1 MITRC
6 WYRYWIFKQRR
17 VRRVLVKEIF
27 CLKSF
32 QGMEQK
38 LPLFRKYVFNFII
51 RFFQDVLETQF
62 QGIGMN
68 IPRKLFKKIHDVTP
82 KQIGVEAFV

>member
-1 MITRC
+1 M
-6 WYRYWIFKQRR
+6 
-17 VRRVLVKEIF
+17 VKEIF

-38 LPLFRKYVFNFII
+38 LSLFRKDISNFII
-51 RFFQDVLETQF
+51 RFFQDVLEPQF

-82 KQIGVEAFV
+82 KQIGVDPFV